1 MTSNAIE
8 PSVKKTILRARRRA
22 SSLMRTASATCSEVA
37 VVVFSRSASRSL
49 LKTQFRCVIPTQES
63 LPELPRR
70 NRQMRA
76 HHRTAVRRLPTNNR
90 SFQRPLLRRILQH
103 RRLLRDRP
111 KLSVRRDQTGSAT
124 ADYIQIWHGDANLLR
139 ESLEAVQQTAAMILG
154 GIAPEVAEAA
164 AAA

>member
-111 KLSVRRDQTGSAT
+111 KLSVRRDQQGRLRQAVWFSPRIPARPLRPLTHRCR
-124 ADYIQIWHGDANLLR
+124 YRPLLKSVKASD
-139 ESLEAVQQTAAMILG
+139 ES
-154 GIAPEVAEAA
+154 
-164 AAA
+164 